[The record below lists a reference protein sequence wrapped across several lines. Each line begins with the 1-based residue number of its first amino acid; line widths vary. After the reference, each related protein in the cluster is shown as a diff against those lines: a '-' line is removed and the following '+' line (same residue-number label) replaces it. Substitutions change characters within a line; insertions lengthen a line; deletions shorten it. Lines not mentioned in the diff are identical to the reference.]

1 MILKQPPWFSTNEL
15 HKLTNVETLENI
27 ANKFFNNFRQ
37 KSLQSSIAT
46 ISSLY
51 EQ

>member
-1 MILKQPPWFSTNEL
+1 MILKRPPWFGTLEL
-15 HKLTNVETLENI
+15 HRLTGVEPLE
-27 ANKFFNNFRQ
+27 AMSNKINFRQ

-51 EQ
+51 SQ

>member
-1 MILKQPPWFSTNEL
+1 MILKQPSWFSTNEL
-15 HKLTNVETLENI
+15 HRLTNVETLEDMI
-27 ANKFFNNFRQ
+27 NKIINNFRQ